1 MFDARAWAAE
11 PGAIVAEDDL
21 RSVELAV
28 VFRWLQ
34 CFRCDR
40 ADLYRIVVQQI
51 RRHEEPRRDGEREPS
66 EQRLATWQAM
76 PRFAEIAETVKC
88 KHCGEVIGIYPLL
101 IY

>member
-1 MFDARAWAAE
+1 MFDPRAWNVE
-11 PGAIVAEDDL
+11 PGTVVAEDDL
-21 RSVELAV
+21 RSVELGV

-40 ADLYRIVVQQI
+40 ADLYRILVQQV
-51 RRHEEPRRDGEREPS
+51 RRHDEPRSDDAQGPP
-66 EQRLATWQAM
+66 EQRLETWQAM

-88 KHCGEVIGIYPLL
+88 KHCGEVIGVYPLL